1 MPGGEGVPS
10 TSMGEEAS
18 VVREKMEAM
27 RSFESR
33 LEADPQDS
41 QALERLGML
50 QLEVGYHHRAL
61 ETFER
66 LVEVSPMD
74 ATARFWFARALD
86 SVGRKDD
93 ALVEKRI
100 GGRLLEQEEKRDRSA
115 REEVVEKG
123 EPGEVLIVARP
134 RVEPA
139 GSARSEAK
147 PQAPKAMAAE
157 HEIDAEP
164 PSPNRFG
171 LEEALILV
179 ASLGM
184 LVLFMNILV
193 RI

>member
-1 MPGGEGVPS
+1 MPGGEGVPAAS
-10 TSMGEEAS
+10 IGEEAA
-18 VVREKMEAM
+18 VVREKMEAI

-50 QLEVGYHHRAL
+50 QLEVGYQHRAL

-66 LVEVSPMD
+66 LVEISPMD
-74 ATARFWFARALD
+74 ATARFWFARALA

-100 GGRLLEQEEKRDRSA
+100 GSRLLEQEEKRDRAA

-123 EPGEVLIVARP
+123 EPGEVMIVGRP
-134 RVEPA
+134 GIGPKE
-139 GSARSEAK
+139 SAIPVVL
-147 PQAPKAMAAE
+147 PQAAPLKVQAGE
-157 HEIDAEP
+157 VKPES

-184 LVLFMNILV
+184 LVLFVNILA